1 MGKLSDIGTIKQIL
15 AKHGFSF
22 SKALG
27 QNFLINP
34 TVSPKMAELCGAGEE
49 NTGVLEIGPGI
60 GVLTCELVKRAN
72 KVVTVELDRRLIP
85 VLNETLSGFD
95 NVKIINDDIMKVDL
109 KKLLMNEFSGMNVV
123 VCANLPYYITS
134 PVLMRL
140 LEEKLGLSAI
150 TVMVQKEV
158 AQRLCAGAENRKTGS
173 ISLAVN
179 YYAEPKFLFNVKKE
193 SFMPEPK
200 VDSAVVRL
208 NVRENPPC
216 KVLSEELFFK
226 VIKMAFLQRRKT
238 VINALASGG
247 ALKVSKPEL
256 AEIFERLEIL
266 PTKRA
271 ENLSIKQFAD
281 LANELY
287 IRGFK

>member
-1 MGKLSDIGTIKQIL
+1 MCKLSDISTVKQIL
-15 AKHGFSF
+15 AKYGFRF

-34 TVSPKMAELCGAGEE
+34 TVSPKMAELCGAGQE

-60 GVLTCELVKRAN
+60 GVLTCELTKRAQ
-72 KVVTVELDRRLIP
+72 KVVAVELDRRLIP
-85 VLNETLSGFD
+85 ILHENLSGF
-95 NVKIINDDIMKVDL
+95 NNIKIINDDIMKVAL
-109 KKLLMNEFSGMNVV
+109 KKLLKTEFSGMNVV

-140 LEEKLGLSAI
+140 LEEKLEISAI

-179 YYAEPKFLFNVKKE
+179 YYSEPELLFSVKKG

-208 NVRENPPC
+208 NVRKNPPC
-216 KVLSEELFFK
+216 NVLSEELFFK

-238 VINALASGG
+238 VINALTGG
-247 ALKVSKPEL
+247 DAMEVSKPEL
-256 AEIFERLEIL
+256 VEIFERLDIL

-281 LANELY
+281 LANELH
-287 IRGFK
+287 IRGHK